1 MRTREERDYDH
12 AVRMNAAAIRIND
25 ATAGLVTAPLQTV
38 NRPGFHGHGGQV
50 TPLPDGTHVTGL
62 GHGYTQKTTT
72 NESGWTTKM
81 TVGW

>member
-1 MRTREERDYDH
+1 MQTREERDYDR
-12 AVRMNAAAIRIND
+12 AARMNAAAIRIND
-25 ATAGLVTAPLQTV
+25 FTGGLVTAPLETV
-38 NRPGFHGHGGQV
+38 NRPGFHGHGGSV

-72 NESGWTTKM
+72 NKHGGTAKM